1 MTKCMVCGKEFNPDY
16 KAQKLCNECLDKFTH
31 RYYDYQEYRRQ
42 GHTRRPTCIVCDK
55 PLTCGFSV
63 CPDCRDAWKKIY
75 YQIMRPKTIIQA
87 RNRMKRMRDK
97 AIETAVENRLRTA
110 LDDDIAAAR
119 KAGLSYGAYMVRKKG
134 LVR

>member
-42 GHTRRPTCIVCDK
+42 GNTRRPTCIVCDK

-75 YQIMRPKTIIQA
+75 YQIMWPKIIIQA

-97 AIETAVENRLRTA
+97 ATS
-110 LDDDIAAAR
+110 LDEDIAAAR